1 MKKRIYGKKLS
12 RSRTARDAMY
22 RSLIVAL
29 VKYGRIET
37 TMTKAKA
44 VQVPVEKLVTTAKKG
59 TLASYR
65 SVLAY
70 LANDKKTAKLLVN
83 EIAPKFKRES
93 GYTRIIP
100 LGQRRGD
107 NTKMAIFEWV
117 DQVEV
122 EDEQKDKK
130 KKGQKK
136 TKTSKKSER
145 KSKKTK

>member
-29 VKYGRIET
+29 VEYGRIET
-37 TMTKAKA
+37 TMAKAKA
-44 VQVPVEKLVTTAKKG
+44 VQVPAEKLVTTAKKG
-59 TLASYR
+59 TLTSYR

-93 GYTRIIP
+93 GYTRIVP

-107 NTKMAIFEWV
+107 NTKMARLEWV

-122 EDEQKDKK
+122 KDQQIDKK
-130 KKGQKK
+130 KKKGTK
-136 TKTSKKSER
+136 TKKD
-145 KSKKTK
+145 SKKTQTTKK

>member
-29 VKYGRIET
+29 ARYGRIET
-37 TMTKAKA
+37 TKAKAKA
-44 VQVPVEKLVTTAKKG
+44 VQVQVEKLVTTAKKG

-107 NTKMAIFEWV
+107 NTKMARLEWV

-122 EDEQKDKK
+122 KDQQINKKK
-130 KKGQKK
+130 KKGTK
-136 TKTSKKSER
+136 TKKD
-145 KSKKTK
+145 SKKTETTKK

>member
-29 VKYGRIET
+29 ARYGRIET
-37 TMTKAKA
+37 TMAKAKA
-44 VQVPVEKLVTTAKKG
+44 VQVQVEKLVTTAKKG

-83 EIAPKFKRES
+83 EIVPKFKRES
-93 GYTRIIP
+93 GYTRIVP

-107 NTKMAIFEWV
+107 NTKMARLEWV

-122 EDEQKDKK
+122 KDQQIDKK
-130 KKGQKK
+130 KKKGTK
-136 TKTSKKSER
+136 TKKD
-145 KSKKTK
+145 SKKTETTKK